1 MAMTMAEKI
10 LARASGRDRVTPGEF
25 VTAALDVIMGH
36 DGTFPRACELMR
48 EHGFDRV
55 RDPDKIV
62 VIFDHYVPA
71 KNASEAE
78 IHSRARAYVKEQG
91 IRNFHDVGGGICHV
105 VFPEQGHALPGRL
118 IVGGDSHTTTYGALG
133 AAATGIGFSE
143 LAYAM
148 VKGELWFRVPET
160 LRFVLNGQLSKGV
173 TPKDIQLHIA
183 GRFGAE
189 VAQYKAIEYA
199 GPAAAAMSVDER
211 MTLSNMGIEIGAKF
225 SFFEAD
231 KKTLA
236 YLKGRTN
243 EKIAPF
249 GPDAGAEYLAVHE
262 VDTGSLEPL
271 VALPHNVDIVK
282 PVGEV
287 GEVSVHQAF
296 LGSCTNARTGDL
308 EKAAAILKG
317 RKVHPGTRLLVIP
330 GSREIFTNLTRS
342 GAIETFLEAGAMIGT
357 PGCGP
362 CGGGHMG
369 VLAPGENAVTCTNR
383 NFKGRMGSP
392 ESFVYLASPETV
404 AASAIEGRIADPR
417 PYIPG

>member
-10 LARASGRDRVTPGEF
+10 LARASGKERVTPGEF

-36 DGTFPRACELMR
+36 DGAFPRAYELMR
-48 EHGFDRV
+48 ENGFDRIC
-55 RDPDKIV
+55 DPEKMV
-62 VIFDHYVPA
+62 VVFDHNVPA
-71 KNASEAE
+71 KSASEAE
-78 IHSRARAYVKEQG
+78 IHHKARGYVREQG
-91 IRNFHDVGGGICHV
+91 LRNFYDAGRGICHV
-105 VFPEQGHALPGRL
+105 VLPEQGHALPGRL

-133 AAATGIGFSE
+133 AGATGIGISE

-148 VKGELWFRVPET
+148 AKGELWFQVPET
-160 LRFVLNGQLSKGV
+160 LRFELKGRLPNGV
-173 TPKDIQLHIA
+173 TPKDVQLHIA

-189 VAQYKAIEYA
+189 VAQYKAVEYA
-199 GPAAAAMSVDER
+199 GPAATAMSVDER

-231 KKTLA
+231 GKTLA
-236 YLKGRTN
+236 YLEGRTS
-243 EKIAPF
+243 EEIAPF
-249 GPDAGAEYLAVHE
+249 GPDPGADYLAVHE
-262 VDTGSLEPL
+262 VDAGSLEPM
-271 VALPHNVDIVK
+271 VALPHNVDNVK

-287 GEVSVHQAF
+287 GDVPVQQAF

-308 EKAAAILKG
+308 EKAAAIVKG
-317 RKVHPGTRLLVIP
+317 RKVSPGTRLLVIP
-330 GSREIFTNLTRS
+330 GSREIFANLTRS
-342 GAIETFLEAGAMIGT
+342 GAIEVFLEAGAMIGT

-417 PYIPG
+417 PYIPA